1 MIEAARGD
9 EDAREHAL
17 SAAAQAR
24 QMGAHFV
31 EAQAYSMLG
40 LLELGR
46 GRSTDALKPLELCGE
61 LAVRLGLLELGHLQ
75 WAAELVEAL
84 ARLGHAD
91 RARRTLQIMADCCH
105 DGASHLTRA
114 LYERCRGLVESDEG
128 ERHFK
133 TSLEVHAS
141 APTRP
146 FELARTQLCFGEHL
160 RRRRRRREARLQLVD
175 AWETFTQLGAA
186 TWAQRAAHELEA
198 TGIEAPGAA
207 VRKSQLLTPQELQ
220 VALAVAGGATN
231 REVADKLYLSQK
243 TVEFHLSAIY
253 RRLGIRSRSELT
265 ALESLT
271 SQ

>member
-9 EDAREHAL
+9 QNARHHAR
-17 SAAAQAR
+17 SAAAQAE
-24 QMGAHFV
+24 QMGARFV

-40 LLELGR
+40 LLELGS
-46 GRSTDALKPLELCGE
+46 GRPADALQPLQHCGD

-84 ARLGHAD
+84 TRVSHTNQAQQ
-91 RARRTLQIMADCCH
+91 TLQIMAARCH
-105 DGASHLTRA
+105 DGATNLTRA
-114 LYERCRGLVESDEG
+114 LYERCRGLVDSDQG
-128 ERHFK
+128 EQHFM
-133 TSLEVHAS
+133 TSLEIHAS

-160 RRRRRRREARLQLVD
+160 RRRRRRREARLQLVR

-186 TWAQRAAHELEA
+186 TWAQRAAQELRA
-198 TGIEAPGAA
+198 AGIEAPGAA
-207 VRKSQLLTPQELQ
+207 VRKSRLLTPQELQ

-253 RRLGIRSRSELT
+253 RRLGIRSRRDLI
-265 ALESLT
+265 ALEGLT
-271 SQ
+271 SH